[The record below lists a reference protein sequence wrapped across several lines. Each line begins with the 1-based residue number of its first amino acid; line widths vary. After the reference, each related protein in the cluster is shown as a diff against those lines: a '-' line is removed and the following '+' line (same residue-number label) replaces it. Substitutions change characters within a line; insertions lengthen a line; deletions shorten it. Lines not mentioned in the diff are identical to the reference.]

1 MGLRLD
7 LGVHAIDLRA
17 VAHEARRAEAMGFGC
32 LWSAETKHDPF
43 LPLAV
48 AAVNTER
55 LQLGTAIAVAFPR
68 SPMVLAH
75 TAWDLQKA
83 SGGRFALG
91 LGTQVKAHNER
102 RFAVRWEPP
111 GPRLREVVLA
121 LRAIWEC
128 WQNGTPLDFRGASY
142 RFDLMTPFFN
152 PGPIEHPRIPIYL
165 AAVNPY
171 MCRLAGELGDGI
183 HIHSFHSAKY
193 LREVIHPAVAAGR
206 RASGRSTRD
215 FTVRASTMVVLGD
228 TPEELER
235 NRQAVKQQIAFYA
248 STRTYQAVLAVHGLD
263 HLVPQL
269 HAKSLAGDWK
279 GMADLISDEALDHFA
294 VTATWETLGAKL
306 RERYDGICDRT
317 QLYPS
322 FQPSLD
328 DPRFAA
334 LVREL
339 NSTQPR

>member
-32 LWSAETKHDPF
+32 LWSAETRHDPF

-111 GPRLREVVLA
+111 GPRLRS
-121 LRAIWEC
+121 R
-128 WQNGTPLDFRGASY
+128 
-142 RFDLMTPFFN
+142 
-152 PGPIEHPRIPIYL
+152 
-165 AAVNPY
+165 
-171 MCRLAGELGDGI
+171 
-183 HIHSFHSAKY
+183 
-193 LREVIHPAVAAGR
+193 PAHWR
-206 RASGRSTRD
+206 RTSR
-215 FTVRASTMVVLGD
+215 
-228 TPEELER
+228 
-235 NRQAVKQQIAFYA
+235 
-248 STRTYQAVLAVHGLD
+248 
-263 HLVPQL
+263 
-269 HAKSLAGDWK
+269 
-279 GMADLISDEALDHFA
+279 
-294 VTATWETLGAKL
+294 
-306 RERYDGICDRT
+306 
-317 QLYPS
+317 
-322 FQPSLD
+322 
-328 DPRFAA
+328 
-334 LVREL
+334 
-339 NSTQPR
+339 